1 MNRTIAFVRI
11 LPALVMVL
19 RGFAYSA
26 ASPFHCDVGEEV
38 ARLATKAATLRLH
51 RTAALHSIVR
61 RYYNARSCRPEPSF
75 GNMSG
80 YLQDLDERQRTALEQ
95 FREAVADV
103 RRPQDTDANLLR
115 WLRAREFDLD
125 RAEQM
130 FRQHLE
136 WRKQYNVDT
145 LLTDYKVPKVLP
157 QADIYRHCMYLLELQ
172 EKIKKDKSRELGR
185 EIETQYVIMDY
196 EGFSV
201 RQLYSWQVLNL
212 LTDLLK
218 MYETNFPESLEK
230 AFVINVPSFF
240 PILWKIMRPLLT
252 QRTVDKVGIY
262 GKDGWKAAI
271 AECMD
276 LSKLPAHWG
285 GTLKGPDGDPRCP
298 HLVCPGG
305 EVPDEYRDDL
315 ASKRLYGREG
325 VQHFSVDR
333 RGRFEMP
340 VTVDQPGSRIR
351 WTFQTAKGDLAFGVR
366 YQPPSS
372 GGVEEQ
378 VLEVHRIPS
387 CSLVPEHGSHV
398 CTKRGTYVLQFDNSF
413 SWMSSKD
420 VAYEIQIVPPP
431 PPAS

>member
-1 MNRTIAFVRI
+1 
-11 LPALVMVL
+11 
-19 RGFAYSA
+19 
-26 ASPFHCDVGEEV
+26 
-38 ARLATKAATLRLH
+38 
-51 RTAALHSIVR
+51 
-61 RYYNARSCRPEPSF
+61 
-75 GNMSG
+75 MSG
-80 YLQDLDERQRTALEQ
+80 YLQDLDERQRTVLEQ

-103 RRPQDTDANLLR
+103 RRPEHTDANLLR

-130 FRQHLE
+130 YRQHLQ
-136 WRKQYNVDT
+136 WRQQNHAVIFGGKGKGYSMQCEGTLRCKKGHPVWLINIGSVDIKGF
-145 LLTDYKVPKVLP
+145 LQVLP

-172 EKIKKDKSRELGR
+172 EKIKKETSQKLGR
-185 EIETQYVIMDY
+185 EIESQYVIMDY
-196 EGFSV
+196 DGFSV

-218 MYETNFPESLEK
+218 MYEANFPESLEK

-240 PILWKIMRPLLT
+240 PVLWKIMRPLLT
-252 QRTVDKVGIY
+252 QRNG
-262 GKDGWKAAI
+262 GQDGWKAAI

-276 LSKLPAHWG
+276 LSKLPAQWG

-305 EVPDEYRDDL
+305 EVPDEYRDEL
-315 ASKRLYGREG
+315 ASKKLYGREG
-325 VQHFSVDR
+325 VQHFTVER

-340 VTVDQPGSRIR
+340 VTVDQPDSRIR
-351 WTFQTAKGDLAFGVR
+351 WTFQTAKGDLGFGVR
-366 YQPPSS
+366 YQPPSTSS

-378 VLEVHRIPS
+378 LLEVHRVPS